1 MWNSNVSFRLNNV
14 AKRRIRLDDG
24 DKSKKIAACSFRGA
38 GRDLIYWLCRWL
50 SQKQTQCEC
59 CLQPRCLSRWKLARK
74 WRWKG
79 EHFASYF
86 SPSHGPLHYDT
97 SHSRATRV
105 SHSPLCENEVP
116 EEERA
121 VSTCRERLK
130 RPWRWVPFTADWL
143 AGCLTS
149 FLTSWVL
156 IGCPTDWLTDLP
168 VDLKTDEL
176 IDWLTDW
183 PINRLGVTVGQIG
196 CSTAWLTDWLTN
208 PQVTFLFYFRRRIH
222 HCILQQGWKLY
233 TRGE

>member
-24 DKSKKIAACSFRGA
+24 DKSKKIAACSFWGA

-50 SQKQTQCEC
+50 SQKQTQCKC
-59 CLQPRCLSRWKLARK
+59 CLEPRCLSRWKFARK

-105 SHSPLCENEVP
+105 SRSPLCENEAP
-116 EEERA
+116 EEKTA

-130 RPWRWVPFTADWL
+130 HSLRWVAFTADWV

-156 IGCPTDWLTDLP
+156 IGCLTDWLIYRSTWKLTN
-168 VDLKTDEL
+168 LLT
-176 IDWLTDW
+176 DWLTDW
-183 PINRLGVTVGQIG
+183 PFNCLGVTVEQTD
-196 CSTAWLTDWLTN
+196 CSTASDWRTDG
-208 PQVTFLFYFRRRIH
+208 PIAY
-222 HCILQQGWKLY
+222 
-233 TRGE
+233 